1 MTKQERLKAFEM
13 RLDGCNWSQIA
24 RAVGYSSTTVH
35 QDLLGC
41 VMTRPRLVNCAYPAI
56 RQIITDQYG
65 GSVSAFAAALGM
77 TQGDVLHPLRQ
88 ARGLQKAQGDD
99 LRRHRPA
106 ARDRLFQGRGG
117 VKDVSLPHLQHRL

>member
-24 RAVGYSSTTVH
+24 RAVGYASTTVH

-65 GSVSAFAAALGM
+65 GSVSAFATALGM
-77 TQGDVLHPLRQ
+77 TQGAMYYTLSGKHEVSKKRKETIS
-88 ARGLQKAQGDD
+88 AAIGLPPETAFF
-99 LRRHRPA
+99 REEE
-106 ARDRLFQGRGG
+106 
-117 VKDVSLPHLQHRL
+117 V